1 MAVKRQ
7 TKPKTKVKAK
17 AEDKPTVVLKEEG
30 YSVIGKPIPRVD
42 ARLKVTGE
50 AKYAADMEA
59 ADMLWGVIKRSPHPH
74 ARILHIDTSK
84 AERLPGVKA
93 VVTGKDFGGF
103 KWGWSRETRDEEP
116 LATTKVR
123 YLYEGVAAVAAIDED
138 IAEEACDLIEVEYEP
153 LPGVFDPFEAMK
165 EGAPLVHEDRKGNIC
180 VEYHW
185 NFGDVE
191 KAFAE
196 SYLVREETFQTPRM
210 AKGYIEPPAVLAY
223 WPDSTHLTVIPA
235 KGSPYFPYRILSNCF
250 NLPLSNV
257 RIIQPFVG
265 ADFGGTK
272 NDMVSCDFSAPMLA
286 KKSGKPVKIVY
297 TQFEELTTCLRRHP
311 MWITMKTGV
320 TKDGRL
326 KAIQNKVISDG
337 GAYTRM
343 SPLSN
348 FLTGICMALPYKLP
362 NFRTE
367 MHCYFTNNPSS
378 AAMRGHGIYHTRFA
392 GDVQM
397 DMIAEE
403 LGIDPVEM
411 RLRNAIENPKPGK
424 IYETI
429 NKLHLATC
437 GVEECVE
444 KVAEAIRWEQKKKD
458 ERVRGSRAYGIGFA
472 CGTYLSG
479 TKLSGHNACA
489 AMVRICE
496 DGSVNY
502 ITGASDVGQGSDTV
516 MCAMVAEVL
525 GIGLEDIDIKRVDTA
540 HTPVDPGS
548 YGSRVT
554 VLAGEAAINAA
565 KDAKQALLEVA
576 AKEFGVKPEEMDIR
590 NKKAFVKGNPEMSI
604 PWARLVRMACYT
616 TPGMVII
623 GRGQSSRGISTYGLA
638 DFTTGMGDIGT
649 NYSFTAQAQE
659 VEVDLE
665 TGVVKCTD
673 NSVIAHDCGFP
684 LNPPAVDT
692 QVVGGAYHP
701 GVGAAL
707 YCEFKMDKGLTLNP
721 NLVDYKLPRAYEAP
735 MTQVIHVITND
746 PFGPF
751 GAKEASEGS
760 TCTAPPAVINAIHD
774 AAGVWIKHL
783 PAKPEKVFW
792 ALKEKRE
799 KGKK

>member
-7 TKPKTKVKAK
+7 TKSKAKVK
-17 AEDKPTVVLKEEG
+17 AEDKAAVVLKEEG
-30 YSVIGKPIPRVD
+30 YSVIGKPMPRVD

-50 AKYAADMEA
+50 AKYAADIEVA
-59 ADMLWGVIKRSPHPH
+59 NMLWGAIKKSPHPH

-84 AERLPGVKA
+84 AEELPGVKA
-93 VVTGKDFGGF
+93 VITGKDFGDF

-116 LATTKVR
+116 LANTKVR

-138 IAEEACDLIEVEYEP
+138 IAQEACDLIEVEYEP

-165 EGAPLVHEDRKGNIC
+165 EGAPLVHENRKGNIC

-185 NFGDVE
+185 NFGNVE

-196 SYLVREETFQTPRM
+196 SYLVREDTFQTPRM
-210 AKGYIEPPAVLAY
+210 AKGYIEPPAVVAY

-235 KGSPYFPYRILSNCF
+235 KGSPYFPYRIMANCF

-257 RIIQPFVG
+257 RIIQPFIG
-265 ADFGGTK
+265 SDFGGTK
-272 NDMVSCDFSAPMLA
+272 NDVVTLDFAAPMLS
-286 KKSGKPVKIVY
+286 KKSSKPVKIVY
-297 TQFEELTTCLRRHP
+297 TQFDELTTCLRRHP

-348 FLTGICMALPYKLP
+348 FLTGICMCLPYKLP
-362 NFRTE
+362 NFKTD
-367 MHCYFTNNPSS
+367 MYCYFTNNPNS
-378 AAMRGHGIYHTRFA
+378 AAMRGHGLYHTRFA

-429 NKLHLATC
+429 NKIHLATC
-437 GVEECVE
+437 GIKECIE
-444 KVAEAIRWEQKKKD
+444 KAAEAIRWEDKKNA
-458 ERVRGSRAYGIGFA
+458 ERVRGNKAYGIGFA
-472 CGTYLSG
+472 AGTYLSG

-489 AMVRICE
+489 AVVRICE

-516 MCAMVAEVL
+516 MCAIVAEVL
-525 GIGLEDIDIKRVDTA
+525 GIGLDDIDIKRVDSA

-565 KDAKQALLEVA
+565 KDAKQQLLEVA
-576 AKEFGVKPEEMDIR
+576 AKEFGVKTEEVEIKD
-590 NKKAFVKGNPEMSI
+590 KKAFVKTNPTMSI
-604 PWARLVRMACYT
+604 PWAKLVRMACYT

-623 GRGQSSRGISTYGLA
+623 GRGQSTRGVSTYGMA
-638 DFTTGMGDIGT
+638 DFTTGTGDIGT
-649 NYSFTAQAQE
+649 NYSFTSQAQE

-721 NLVDYKLPRAYEAP
+721 NLVDYKLPKAYEAP
-735 MTQVIHVITND
+735 MTKVIHVITND

-774 AAGVWIKHL
+774 AAGVWIKDL

-792 ALKEKRE
+792 ALKEKKE
-799 KGKK
+799 KGKQ

>member
-1 MAVKRQ
+1 MAERKQRVKRQ
-7 TKPKTKVKAK
+7 EKA
-17 AEDKPTVVLKEEG
+17 KPTVILKEEE

-42 ARLKVTGE
+42 ARAKVTGE
-50 AKYAADMEA
+50 AKYAADIEV
-59 ADMLWGVIKRSPHPH
+59 ADMLWGAIKRSPHPH
-74 ARILHIDTSK
+74 ARIIHIDTSK

-93 VVTGKDFGGF
+93 VVTGKDFGDF

-116 LATTKVR
+116 LATKKVR

-138 IAEEACDLIEVEYEP
+138 IAEEACELIEVEYEP

-165 EGAPLVHEDRKGNIC
+165 EGAPLVHENRPKNIC

-185 NFGDVE
+185 NFGDVD
-191 KAFAE
+191 KAFSE
-196 SYLVREETFQTPRM
+196 SHLVREDNFQTPRM
-210 AKGYIEPPAVLAY
+210 AKGYIEPPAIVAY
-223 WPDSTHLTVIPA
+223 WPDSDHLTVIPA
-235 KGSPYFPYRILSNCF
+235 KGSPYFPYRILSSCF

-257 RIIQPFVG
+257 RIIQPFIG
-265 ADFGGTK
+265 SDFGGTK
-272 NDMVSCDFSAPMLA
+272 NDMVNGDFSAVMLA

-297 TQFEELTTCLRRHP
+297 TQFDELTVCLRRHP
-311 MWITMKTGV
+311 MWITIKTGV

-326 KAIQNKVISDG
+326 KAIQTKVISDG

-348 FLTGICMALPYKLP
+348 FLTGICMTLPYELP
-362 NFRTE
+362 NFKTDVY
-367 MHCYFTNNPSS
+367 CYFTNNPSS

-411 RLRNAIENPKPGK
+411 RLRNSIDNPKPGK
-424 IYETI
+424 MYATV

-437 GVEECVE
+437 GMKECIE
-444 KVAEAIRWEQKKKD
+444 KAAEAVNWKENKG
-458 ERVRGSRAYGIGFA
+458 RVKVKGDKAYGIGFGS
-472 CGTYLSG
+472 GTYLSG

-516 MCAMVAEVL
+516 TSAMVAEVL
-525 GIGLEDIDIKRVDTA
+525 GVGLGDIDIKRVDTA
-540 HTPVDPGS
+540 HTPVDPGT

-565 KDAKQALLEVA
+565 KDAKRQLLEVA
-576 AKEFGVKPEEMDIR
+576 AKEFGVKPDELEIK
-590 NKKAFVKGNPEMSI
+590 NKKVFVRTNPQVSM
-604 PWARLVRMACYT
+604 PWERLVRMACYT

-623 GRGQSSRGISTYGLA
+623 GRGQSTRGISTYGLA

-649 NYSFTAQAQE
+649 NYSFTCQAQE

-673 NSVIAHDCGFP
+673 NSAIAHDCGFP

-735 MTQVIHVITND
+735 MTKVIHVITND

-760 TCTAPPAVINAIHD
+760 TSTAPPAIINAIHD
-774 AAGVWIKHL
+774 AAGVWIKEL

-799 KGKK
+799 KEKK

>member
-1 MAVKRQ
+1 MAEKKPRVKKQR
-7 TKPKTKVKAK
+7 VKKLETA
-17 AEDKPTVVLKEEG
+17 KPTVILKEEEL
-30 YSVIGKPIPRVD
+30 SVIGKPIPRVD
-42 ARLKVTGE
+42 ARAKVTGE
-50 AKYAADMEA
+50 AKYAADIEV
-59 ADMLWGVIKRSPHPH
+59 ADMLWGAIKRSPHPH

-93 VVTGKDFGGF
+93 VITGKDFSGF

-123 YLYEGVAAVAAIDED
+123 YLYEGVAAVAAVDED

-153 LPGVFDPFEAMK
+153 LPGVFDPFEALK
-165 EGAPLVHEDRKGNIC
+165 EGAPLVHEDRKGNLC

-196 SYLVREETFQTPRM
+196 SHLVREDTFQTPRM
-210 AKGYIEPPAVLAY
+210 AKGYIEPPAIVAY
-223 WPDSTHLTVIPA
+223 WPDSSHLVVHAA

-257 RIIQPFVG
+257 RIIQPFIG

-272 NDMVSCDFSAPMLA
+272 NDMVNGDFSAPMLA

-297 TQFEELTTCLRRHP
+297 TQFDELTTSLRRHP
-311 MWITMKTGV
+311 MWITIKTGV

-326 KAIQNKVISDG
+326 KAIQTKVISDG

-362 NFRTE
+362 NFKTDVF
-367 MHCYFTNNPSS
+367 CYFTNNPSS

-397 DMIAEE
+397 DMIGKE

-437 GVEECVE
+437 GVEECIE
-444 KVAEAIRWEQKKKD
+444 KAARAIQWEEKKKM
-458 ERVRGSRAYGIGFA
+458 ERIRGDKAYGIGFA

-502 ITGASDVGQGSDTV
+502 ITGATDVGQGSDTV
-516 MCAMVAEVL
+516 TSAMVAEVL

-540 HTPVDPGS
+540 HTPVDPGT

-565 KDAKQALLEVA
+565 KDAKRALLEVA
-576 AKEFGVKPEEMDIR
+576 ANEFGVKAEEMDIK
-590 NKKAFVKGNPEMSI
+590 NKKAFVRANPEMSI

-760 TCTAPPAVINAIHD
+760 TCTAAPAVINAIHD
-774 AAGVWIKHL
+774 ATGVWIKEL

-792 ALKEKRE
+792 ALKEKKE

>member
-1 MAVKRQ
+1 MAAKRQ
-7 TKPKTKVKAK
+7 KKS
-17 AEDKPTVVLKEEG
+17 KPTVMLKEEQ

-42 ARLKVTGE
+42 ARAKVTGE
-50 AKYAADMEA
+50 AKYAADVEV
-59 ADMLWGVIKRSPHPH
+59 ADMLWGAIKRSPYAH
-74 ARILHIDTSK
+74 ARILNIDTSK
-84 AERLPGVKA
+84 AEKLPGVKG
-93 VVTGKDFGGF
+93 VTTGKDFGGF

-116 LATTKVR
+116 LAVKKVR

-138 IAEEACDLIEVEYEP
+138 IAEEACELIEVEYEP

-165 EGAPLVHEDRKGNIC
+165 EGAPLVHETRPGNIC

-196 SYLVREETFQTPRM
+196 SHLVREDTFQTPRM
-210 AKGYIEPPAVLAY
+210 AKGYIEPPAIVAY
-223 WPDSTHLTVIPA
+223 WPDINHLTVIPA
-235 KGSPYFPYRILSNCF
+235 KGSPYFPYRILSSCF

-257 RIIQPFVG
+257 RIIQPFIG
-265 ADFGGTK
+265 SDFGGTK
-272 NDMVSCDFSAPMLA
+272 NDMVNGDFSAVMLA
-286 KKSGKPVKIVY
+286 KKSGKPVKVVY
-297 TQFEELTTCLRRHP
+297 TQFDELTTSLRRHP
-311 MWITMKTGV
+311 MWITIKTGV
-320 TKDGRL
+320 TKNGKI
-326 KAIQNKVISDG
+326 KAIQTKVISDG

-343 SPLSN
+343 SPFSN
-348 FLTGICMALPYKLP
+348 FLTGICMALPYELP
-362 NFRTE
+362 HFKTDIY
-367 MHCYFTNNPSS
+367 CYFTNNPSS

-392 GDVQM
+392 GDVQL

-411 RLRNAIENPKPGK
+411 RLRNVIKNPKPGK
-424 IYETI
+424 LYQTI
-429 NKLHLATC
+429 NKLTLATC
-437 GVEECVE
+437 GVEECIE
-444 KVAEAIRWEQKKKD
+444 KVAGAINWKEKRKD
-458 ERVRGSRAYGIGFA
+458 ERVRGNKAYGIGFA

-479 TKLSGHNACA
+479 TKLGGHNACA

-496 DGSVNY
+496 DGSVNL
-502 ITGASDVGQGSDTV
+502 ITGATDVGQGSDTI
-516 MCAMVAEVL
+516 MCAFAAEVL
-525 GIGLEDIDIKRVDTA
+525 GIGLEDIDLKRVDTA
-540 HTPVDPGS
+540 HTPVDPGT

-554 VLAGEAAINAA
+554 VLAGEATINAA
-565 KDAKQALLEVA
+565 KDAKQQLLEVA
-576 AKEFGVKPEEMDIR
+576 AKEFGIKPEEMEIKE
-590 NKKAFVKGNPEMSI
+590 KKAFVKANPEMNI
-604 PWARLVRMACYT
+604 PWARLVRMACYS

-623 GRGQSSRGISTYGLA
+623 GRGLSSRGTSQANLSG
-638 DFTTGMGDIGT
+638 GEGDIGT
-649 NYSFTAQAQE
+649 NYSFAAQAQE
-659 VEVDLE
+659 VEVDVE

-673 NSVIAHDCGFP
+673 NSVVAHDCGFP

-735 MTQVIHVITND
+735 MTKVLHVITND

-751 GAKEASEGS
+751 GAKETSEGS

-774 AAGVWIKHL
+774 ATGVWVKDL

-792 ALKEKRE
+792 ALKKKGEKETR
-799 KGKK
+799 KK

>member
-1 MAVKRQ
+1 MAKQGARKEER
-7 TKPKTKVKAK
+7 TRGGG
-17 AEDKPTVVLKEEG
+17 VVLKPEE

-42 ARLKVTGE
+42 ARAKVTGE
-50 AKYAADMEA
+50 AKYAADIEV
-59 ADMLWGVIKRSPHPH
+59 ADMLWGAIKRSPHAH
-74 ARILHIDTSK
+74 ARILRIDTSK

-93 VVTGKDFGGF
+93 VITGKDFSGF
-103 KWGWSRETRDEEP
+103 KWGWSRGTRDEEP

-138 IAEEACDLIEVEYEP
+138 IAQEACELIDVEYEP
-153 LPGVFDPFEAMK
+153 LPGVYDPFEAMK

-191 KAFAE
+191 KAFSE
-196 SYLVREETFQTPRM
+196 SYLVREDTFQTPRM
-210 AKGYIEPPAVLAY
+210 AKGYIEPPAIVAY
-223 WPDSTHLTVIPA
+223 WPDASHLTVHAA

-250 NLPLSNV
+250 NLPLSHV
-257 RIIQPFVG
+257 RIIQPFIG

-272 NDMVSCDFSAPMLA
+272 NDMVNGDFSAPMLA
-286 KKSGKPVKIVY
+286 KKSGKAVKIVY
-297 TQFEELTTCLRRHP
+297 TQFDELTTCLRRHP
-311 MWITMKTGV
+311 MWVTIKTGV

-326 KAIQNKVISDG
+326 KAIQTKVISDG

-348 FLTGICMALPYKLP
+348 FLTGICMGLPYKLP
-362 NFRTE
+362 NFKTDVF
-367 MHCYFTNNPSS
+367 CYFTNNPSS

-397 DMIAEE
+397 DMMAEE

-411 RLRNAIENPKPGK
+411 RLRNGIENPKAGK

-437 GVEECVE
+437 GVKECIE
-444 KVAEAIRWEQKKKD
+444 KAAEAIQWEKEKKV
-458 ERVRGSRAYGIGFA
+458 ERVRGNKAYGIGFA

-502 ITGASDVGQGSDTV
+502 ITGATDVGQGSDTV
-516 MCAMVAEVL
+516 TTAMVAEVL

-540 HTPVDPGS
+540 HTPVDPGT

-565 KDAKQALLEVA
+565 RDAKRMLLEVA
-576 AKEFGVKPEEMDIR
+576 AKEFGVKPEEMDIK
-590 NKKAFVKGNPEMSI
+590 NKKAFVRTNPEMSI

-638 DFTTGMGDIGT
+638 DFTTGIGDIGT

-735 MTQVIHVITND
+735 MTKVLHVITND

-760 TCTAPPAVINAIHD
+760 TCTAAPAVINAIHD
-774 AAGVWIKHL
+774 ATGIWIKEL

-792 ALKEKRE
+792 ALKEQRE
-799 KGKK
+799 KEQKKK

>member
-1 MAVKRQ
+1 MA
-7 TKPKTKVKAK
+7 KPKQKMAK
-17 AEDKPTVVLKEEG
+17 DKQDKGLKGVVLKKEE
-30 YSVIGKPIPRVD
+30 YSIIGKPLPRVD

-50 AKYAADMEA
+50 AKYAADIEA
-59 ADMLWGVIKRSPHPH
+59 ADMLWGAITRSPHPH

-84 AERLPGVKA
+84 AEKLPGVKA
-93 VVTGKDFGGF
+93 VITGKDFGGF
-103 KWGWSRETRDEEP
+103 RWGWSRETRDEDP

-138 IAEEACDLIEVEYEP
+138 IAQEACDLIEVEYEP

-185 NFGDVE
+185 NFGNVE
-191 KAFAE
+191 KAFAQ
-196 SYLVREETFQTPRM
+196 SYLVREDTFQTPRM
-210 AKGYIEPPAVLAY
+210 AKGYIEPPAIIAY

-250 NLPLSNV
+250 NLPLSNI
-257 RIIQPFVG
+257 RIIQPFIG
-265 ADFGGTK
+265 SDFGGTK
-272 NDMVSCDFSAPMLA
+272 NDMVNGDFSAPMLS

-297 TQFEELTTCLRRHP
+297 TQFDELTTCLRRHP
-311 MWITMKTGV
+311 MWVTMKTGV

-326 KAIQNKVISDG
+326 KAIQTKVISDG

-362 NFRTE
+362 NFKTE
-367 MHCYFTNNPSS
+367 MYCYFTNNPSS

-403 LGIDPVEM
+403 LGMDPVEM
-411 RLRNAIENPKPGK
+411 RLRNAIENPEPGK

-437 GVEECVE
+437 GVEECIE
-444 KVAEAIRWEQKKKD
+444 KAAEAIRWGEKKKAD
-458 ERVRGSRAYGIGFA
+458 RVRGSRAYGIGFA

-502 ITGASDVGQGSDTV
+502 ITGATDVGQGSDTV
-516 MCAMVAEVL
+516 TCAMVAEVL

-540 HTPVDPGS
+540 HTPVDPGT

-565 KDAKQALLEVA
+565 KDAKRVLLEVA
-576 AKEFGVKPEEMDIR
+576 SKEFGVKPEEMDIK
-590 NKKAFVKGNPEMSI
+590 NKKAFVKANPEMSI

-638 DFTTGMGDIGT
+638 DFTTGIGDIGT

-684 LNPPAVDT
+684 LNPPAVET

-721 NLVDYKLPRAYEAP
+721 NLVDYKLPKAYEAP
-735 MTQVIHVITND
+735 MTKVIHVITND

-760 TCTAPPAVINAIHD
+760 TCTAAPAVINAIHD
-774 AAGVWIKHL
+774 ATGIWIKDL
-783 PAKPEKVFW
+783 PANPEKVFW
-792 ALKEKRE
+792 ALKKKRE
-799 KGKK
+799 KKEKKK

>member
-1 MAVKRQ
+1 
-7 TKPKTKVKAK
+7 
-17 AEDKPTVVLKEEG
+17 
-30 YSVIGKPIPRVD
+30 
-42 ARLKVTGE
+42 
-50 AKYAADMEA
+50 
-59 ADMLWGVIKRSPHPH
+59 
-74 ARILHIDTSK
+74 
-84 AERLPGVKA
+84 
-93 VVTGKDFGGF
+93 
-103 KWGWSRETRDEEP
+103 
-116 LATTKVR
+116 
-123 YLYEGVAAVAAIDED
+123 
-138 IAEEACDLIEVEYEP
+138 
-153 LPGVFDPFEAMK
+153 
-165 EGAPLVHEDRKGNIC
+165 
-180 VEYHW
+180 
-185 NFGDVE
+185 
-191 KAFAE
+191 
-196 SYLVREETFQTPRM
+196 
-210 AKGYIEPPAVLAY
+210 
-223 WPDSTHLTVIPA
+223 
-235 KGSPYFPYRILSNCF
+235 
-250 NLPLSNV
+250 
-257 RIIQPFVG
+257 
-265 ADFGGTK
+265 
-272 NDMVSCDFSAPMLA
+272 
-286 KKSGKPVKIVY
+286 
-297 TQFEELTTCLRRHP
+297 
-311 MWITMKTGV
+311 
-320 TKDGRL
+320 
-326 KAIQNKVISDG
+326 
-337 GAYTRM
+337 
-343 SPLSN
+343 
-348 FLTGICMALPYKLP
+348 
-362 NFRTE
+362 
-367 MHCYFTNNPSS
+367 
-378 AAMRGHGIYHTRFA
+378 MRGHGIYHTRFA

-437 GVEECVE
+437 GVEECVQ
-444 KVAEAIRWEQKKKD
+444 KVAEAIRWEEMKKA
-458 ERVRGSRAYGIGFA
+458 ERVRGSKAYGIGFS

-489 AMVRICE
+489 SMVRICE

-565 KDAKQALLEVA
+565 KDAKRTLLEVA
-576 AKEFGVKPEEMDIR
+576 AKEFGVKPEEMDIK
-590 NKKAFVKGNPEMSI
+590 NKKAFVKANPEMSI

-616 TPGMVII
+616 TPGMVVI
-623 GRGQSSRGISTYGLA
+623 GRGQSTRGVSTYGLA

-721 NLVDYKLPRAYEAP
+721 NMVDYKLPKAYEAP
-735 MTQVIHVITND
+735 MTKVIHVITND

-760 TCTAPPAVINAIHD
+760 TCTAPPAVINAIHH
-774 AAGVWIKHL
+774 ATGVWIKDL

-792 ALKEKRE
+792 ALKEKKE
-799 KGKK
+799 KAKK

>member
-1 MAVKRQ
+1 MAKR
-7 TKPKTKVKAK
+7 KEDKAK
-17 AEDKPTVVLKEEG
+17 KGVIFKKEE
-30 YSVIGKPIPRVD
+30 YSILGKAIPRVD

-50 AKYAADMEA
+50 AKFAGDIEV
-59 ADMLWGVIKRSPHPH
+59 ADMLWGAIKRSPYPH

-93 VVTGKDFGGF
+93 VTIGKDFGNF

-116 LATTKVR
+116 LAVEKVR

-138 IAEEACDLIEVEYEP
+138 VAEEACELIDIEYEP

-165 EGAPLVHEDRKGNIC
+165 EGAPLVHEDHPGNIC

-185 NFGDVE
+185 SFGNVE
-191 KAFAE
+191 KAFSE
-196 SYLVREETFQTPRM
+196 SYLVKEDTFQTPRM
-210 AKGYIEPPAVLAY
+210 AKGYIEPPAIVAY
-223 WPDSTHLTVIPA
+223 WPDANHLNIHAA
-235 KGSPYFPYRILSNCF
+235 KGSPYFPYRILANCF
-250 NLPLSNV
+250 QLPLSHV
-257 RIIQPFVG
+257 RIIQPFIG

-272 NDMVSCDFSAPMLA
+272 NDMVNGDFSAAMLA

-297 TQFEELTTCLRRHP
+297 TQYDELTTCLRRHP
-311 MWITMKTGV
+311 MWITIKTGV
-320 TKDGRL
+320 TKEGKL
-326 KAIQNKVISDG
+326 KAIQTKIISDG

-348 FLTGICMALPYKLP
+348 FLTGICMTLPYQLP
-362 NFRTE
+362 NFKTDVV
-367 MHCYFTNNPSS
+367 CYFTNNPSS
-378 AAMRGHGIYHTRFA
+378 AAMRGHGLYHTRFA
-392 GDVQM
+392 ADVQM

-403 LGIDPVEM
+403 LGIDPVEL
-411 RLRNAIENPKPGK
+411 RLRNTIKNPEPGK
-424 IYETI
+424 KYETI
-429 NKLHLATC
+429 NKLTLATC
-437 GVEECVE
+437 GIEECL
-444 KVAEAIRWEQKKKD
+444 KKSAKAIRWEERKKE
-458 ERVRGSRAYGIGFA
+458 ERVLENKAYGIGFA

-489 AMVRICE
+489 AIIRVCE
-496 DGSVNY
+496 DGSVNLL
-502 ITGASDVGQGSDTV
+502 TGATDVGQGSDTV
-516 MCAMVAEVL
+516 MCAIAAEVL
-525 GIGLEDIDIKRVDTA
+525 GIGLEDIDLKRVDTA
-540 HTPVDPGS
+540 HTPVDGGT

-554 VLAGEAAINAA
+554 VLAGEATVNAA
-565 KDAKQALLEVA
+565 QDAKQQLLEVA
-576 AKEFGVKPEEMDIR
+576 AKEFGVKPEEMDIKEKR
-590 NKKAFVKGNPEMSI
+590 AFVRANPEMSI

-616 TPGMVII
+616 TPGMVVI
-623 GRGQSSRGISTYGLA
+623 GRGQSKKGISTYGLA
-638 DFTTGMGDIGT
+638 DFSTGTGDVGT
-649 NYSFTAQAQE
+649 NYSFTTQAQE

-707 YCEFKMDKGLTLNP
+707 YCEFKMDHGLTLNP

-735 MTQVIHVITND
+735 MTKVIHVITND

-760 TCTAPPAVINAIHD
+760 TCTAAPSVINAIHD
-774 AAGVWIKHL
+774 ATGVWIKDL

-792 ALKEKRE
+792 AMKKKRE
-799 KGKK
+799 KEHKEK

>member
-1 MAVKRQ
+1 MA
-7 TKPKTKVKAK
+7 KPKQKMAK
-17 AEDKPTVVLKEEG
+17 DKQDKGLKGVVLKKEE
-30 YSVIGKPIPRVD
+30 YSIIGKPLPRVD

-50 AKYAADMEA
+50 AKYAADIEA
-59 ADMLWGVIKRSPHPH
+59 ADMLWGAITRSPHPH

-84 AERLPGVKA
+84 AEKLPGVKA
-93 VVTGKDFGGF
+93 VITGKDFGGF
-103 KWGWSRETRDEEP
+103 RWGWSRETRDEDP

-138 IAEEACDLIEVEYEP
+138 IAQEACDLIEVEYEP

-185 NFGDVE
+185 NFGNVE
-191 KAFAE
+191 KAFAQ
-196 SYLVREETFQTPRM
+196 SYLVREDTFQTPRM
-210 AKGYIEPPAVLAY
+210 AKGYIEPPAIIAY

-250 NLPLSNV
+250 NLPLSNI
-257 RIIQPFVG
+257 RIIQPFIG
-265 ADFGGTK
+265 SDFGGTK
-272 NDMVSCDFSAPMLA
+272 NDMVNGDFSAPMLS

-297 TQFEELTTCLRRHP
+297 TQFDELTTCLRRHP
-311 MWITMKTGV
+311 MWVTMKTGV

-326 KAIQNKVISDG
+326 KAIQTKVISDG

-362 NFRTE
+362 NFKTE
-367 MHCYFTNNPSS
+367 MYCYFTNNPSS

-403 LGIDPVEM
+403 LGMDPVEM
-411 RLRNAIENPKPGK
+411 RLRNAIENPEPGK

-437 GVEECVE
+437 GVEECIE
-444 KVAEAIRWEQKKKD
+444 KAAEAIRWGEKKKAD
-458 ERVRGSRAYGIGFA
+458 RVRGSRAYGIGFA

-502 ITGASDVGQGSDTV
+502 ITGATDVGQGSDTV
-516 MCAMVAEVL
+516 TCAMVAEVL

-540 HTPVDPGS
+540 HTPVDPGT

-565 KDAKQALLEVA
+565 KDAKRVLLEVA
-576 AKEFGVKPEEMDIR
+576 SKEFGVKPEEMDIK
-590 NKKAFVKGNPEMSI
+590 NKKAFVKANPEMSI

-638 DFTTGMGDIGT
+638 DFTTGIGDIGT

-684 LNPPAVDT
+684 LNPPAVET

-721 NLVDYKLPRAYEAP
+721 NLVDYKLPKAYEAP
-735 MTQVIHVITND
+735 MTKVIHVITND

-760 TCTAPPAVINAIHD
+760 TCTAAPAVINAIHD
-774 AAGVWIKHL
+774 ATGIWIKDL
-783 PAKPEKVFW
+783 PANPEKVFW
-792 ALKEKRE
+792 ALKRKGEK
-799 KGKK
+799 KKKR

>member
-1 MAVKRQ
+1 MAEKKQ
-7 TKPKTKVKAK
+7 GTKKQRMKKQDIAK
-17 AEDKPTVVLKEEG
+17 PAVLLKEEEL
-30 YSVIGKPIPRVD
+30 SIIGKPIPRVD
-42 ARLKVTGE
+42 AKAKVTGE
-50 AKYAADMEA
+50 AKYAADIEV
-59 ADMLWGVIKRSPHPH
+59 ADMLWGAIKRSPHPH

-93 VVTGKDFGGF
+93 VITGKDFDGF
-103 KWGWSRETRDEEP
+103 SWGWSRETRDEDP
-116 LATTKVR
+116 LATQKVR

-138 IAEEACDLIEVEYEP
+138 IAQEACDLIEVDYEP

-165 EGAPLVHEDRKGNIC
+165 EGAPLVHEGRKGNIC

-185 NFGDVE
+185 NFGNVE
-191 KAFAE
+191 KEFAE
-196 SYLVREETFQTPRM
+196 SYLVHEDTFQTPRM
-210 AKGYIEPPAVLAY
+210 AKGYIEPPAIIAY
-223 WPDSTHLTVIPA
+223 WPDPNHLVVHAA
-235 KGSPYFPYRILSNCF
+235 KGSPYFPYRILANCF

-257 RIIQPFVG
+257 RIIQPFIG
-265 ADFGGTK
+265 SDFGGTK
-272 NDMVSCDFSAPMLA
+272 NDMVNGDFSAPMLS

-297 TQFEELTTCLRRHP
+297 TQFDELTTCLRRHP
-311 MWITMKTGV
+311 MWVTIKTGV

-326 KAIQNKVISDG
+326 KAIQTKVISDG

-362 NFRTE
+362 NFKTDVF
-367 MHCYFTNNPSS
+367 CYFTNNPSS
-378 AAMRGHGIYHTRFA
+378 AAMRGHGVYHTRFA

-437 GVEECVE
+437 GVEECIE
-444 KVAEAIRWEQKKKD
+444 KVAEAIRWDEEKKAK
-458 ERVRGSRAYGIGFA
+458 RVRGNKAYGIGFA
-472 CGTYLSG
+472 CGTFLSG

-502 ITGASDVGQGSDTV
+502 ITGATDVGQGSDTV
-516 MCAMVAEVL
+516 TCAMVAEVL

-540 HTPVDPGS
+540 HTPVDPGT

-565 KDAKQALLEVA
+565 KDAKRMLLEAA
-576 AKEFGVKPEEMDIR
+576 AKEFGVKPEEMDIK
-590 NKKAFVKGNPEMSI
+590 NKKAFVKANPDMSI
-604 PWARLVRMACYT
+604 PWARLVRMACYS

-623 GRGQSSRGISTYGLA
+623 GRGQSTRGISTYGLA
-638 DFTTGMGDIGT
+638 DFTTGIGDIGT

-721 NLVDYKLPRAYEAP
+721 NLVDYKLPKAYEAP
-735 MTQVIHVITND
+735 MTKVIHVITND

-760 TCTAPPAVINAIHD
+760 TCTAAPAVINAIHH
-774 AAGVWIKHL
+774 ATGVWIKDL
-783 PAKPEKVFW
+783 PAKPEKIFW
-792 ALKEKRE
+792 ALKEKKE

>member
-1 MAVKRQ
+1 MAGKKQ
-7 TKPKTKVKAK
+7 TKVKTPK
-17 AEDKPTVVLKEEG
+17 AAVVLKGEE
-30 YSVIGKPIPRVD
+30 YSIIGKPLPRVD
-42 ARLKVTGE
+42 AKAKVTGE
-50 AKYAADMEA
+50 AKYAGDIEV
-59 ADMLWGVIKRSPHPH
+59 ADMLWGAIKRSPYPH

-84 AERLPGVKA
+84 AERLPGVKE
-93 VVTGKDFGGF
+93 VITGKDFGGF

-138 IAEEACDLIEVEYEP
+138 IAEEACELIEVEYKP

-165 EGAPLVHEDRKGNIC
+165 EGAPLVHEDRSGNIC

-191 KAFAE
+191 KAFTE
-196 SYLVREETFQTPRM
+196 SYLVREDTFQTPRM
-210 AKGYIEPPAVLAY
+210 AKGYIEPPAIVAY
-223 WPDSTHLTVIPA
+223 WPDSNHLTVHAA
-235 KGSPYFPYRILSNCF
+235 KGSPYFPYRILSSCF

-257 RIIQPFVG
+257 RIIQPFIG

-272 NDMVSCDFSAPMLA
+272 NDMVNGDFSAVMLA
-286 KKSGKPVKIVY
+286 KKTGKPVKIVY
-297 TQFEELTTCLRRHP
+297 TQFDELTTSLRRHP
-311 MWITMKTGV
+311 MWITIKTGV
-320 TKDGRL
+320 TKDGKL
-326 KAIQNKVISDG
+326 KAIQTKVISDG

-348 FLTGICMALPYKLP
+348 YLTGCCMTLPYHLE
-362 NFRTE
+362 NFKTDVS
-367 MHCYFTNNPSS
+367 CYFTNNPSS
-378 AAMRGHGIYHTRFA
+378 AAMRGHGMYHTRFA

-403 LGIDPVEM
+403 LGIDPVEI
-411 RLRNAIENPKPGK
+411 RLRNAIKNPKPGK

-429 NKLHLATC
+429 NELTVATC
-437 GVEECVE
+437 GVEECIE
-444 KVAEAIRWEQKKKD
+444 KAAEAIHWKEMKKKK
-458 ERVRGSRAYGIGFA
+458 RVEGYHAYGLGFA
-472 CGTYLSG
+472 AGAYLSG
-479 TKLSGHNACA
+479 AKLSGHNACA
-489 AMVRICE
+489 AIVRICE
-496 DGSVNY
+496 DGSVNLL
-502 ITGASDVGQGSDTV
+502 TGSSDVGQGSETV
-516 MCAMVAEVL
+516 MCAITAEVL
-525 GIGLEDIDIKRVDTA
+525 GIDLKDVDIRKVDTA
-540 HTPVDPGS
+540 FSPVDPGT

-554 VLAGEAAINAA
+554 VLAGEATKIAA
-565 KDAKQALLEVA
+565 EDAKRQLLEVA
-576 AKEFGVKPEEMDIR
+576 AKEFGVRPDELDIK
-590 NKKAFVKGNPEMSI
+590 NKKVFVRTNPQMSI
-604 PWARLVRMACYT
+604 PWERLVRMACYT
-616 TPGMVII
+616 SPGMVIV
-623 GRGQSSRGISTYGLA
+623 GRGQSSRGVTRYRLA
-638 DFTTGMGDIGT
+638 DFTKGIGDVGT
-649 NYSFTAQAQE
+649 NYSFTAYAQE
-659 VEVDLE
+659 LEVDLE

-692 QVVGGAYHP
+692 QVVGGSYHP

-735 MTQVIHVITND
+735 MTKVIHVITND

-774 AAGVWIKHL
+774 ATGVWIKDL

-799 KGKK
+799 KEKK